1 MVKNRSILKT
11 IIPWLE
17 RDEIIIISGPRRV
30 GKTTMLYLLKDELL
44 KRGIDEKNIFQFN
57 LEDLDILA
65 DLSKSPKELLKY
77 IINEKKKSYFLID
90 EIQYLQEPTNFLKY
104 LYDLHRDKVKLI
116 VTGSFLFEVK
126 GKFSDS
132 LVGRKVGF
140 NMTPLIFEEFINFKQ
155 ENLLPFFEK
164 SDMPESKRMD
174 LLELL
179 DEYLVY
185 GGLPE
190 IVLTQDIE
198 IKKTLLKEYVNTYLK
213 KDIRYISGSDDV
225 LRYNDLLVIVS
236 NQISGLLNLEEI
248 SNTLGMP
255 RKKAEKYLEH
265 FILSSIIHLIPPYYT
280 NIRSQ
285 ISKMKKIFLFD
296 TGVRNQMIQNFNR
309 MKNRNDSGAL
319 FENFILNELI
329 NTLGREQ
336 IYYFRTKTGTEI
348 DFIINKNKIIP
359 VELKYKKL
367 RNSSGIKALKFFVN
381 NNNLDLG
388 YLVNLTH
395 NDKISDSNIEIADFI
410 NFLKRLK

>member
-30 GKTTMLYLLKDELL
+30 GKTTMLYLLKEELL
-44 KRGIDEKNIFQFN
+44 KRGIEEKNIFLFN
-57 LEDLDILA
+57 LEDLDTLA

-77 IINEKKKSYFLID
+77 IIDEKKKSYFLID
-90 EIQYLQEPTNFLKY
+90 EIQYLEEPTNFLKY

-126 GKFSDS
+126 GQFSDS

-174 LLELL
+174 FLELL

-236 NQISGLLNLEEI
+236 TQISGLLNLEEI

-285 ISKMKKIFLFD
+285 ISKMKKTFLFD

-388 YLVNLTH
+388 YLVNLTY
-395 NDKISDSNIEIADFI
+395 NDKISDSNIEIVDFI